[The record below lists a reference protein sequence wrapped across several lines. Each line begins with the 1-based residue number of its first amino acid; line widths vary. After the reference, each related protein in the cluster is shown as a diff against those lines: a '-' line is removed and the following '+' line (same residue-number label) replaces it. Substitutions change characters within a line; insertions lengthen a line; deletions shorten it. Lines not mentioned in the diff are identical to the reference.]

1 MAAERFHEL
10 LDDLHDILRPAG
22 RKNGGP
28 MDPDDVPTEITKLVY
43 TLPLSTSQAFS
54 QNQAAA
60 LLAHFWPA
68 IEKHVREQVAAE
80 IEAVDPADWAL
91 AGQHAG
97 QDAARIARGINP
109 NT

>member
-1 MAAERFHEL
+1 MAAEFHRL
-10 LDDLHDILRPAG
+10 LDELRDILRPAG
-22 RKNGGP
+22 RKTGGP
-28 MDPDDVPTEITKLVY
+28 MDPDDIPTEITKLVY

-68 IEKHVREQVAAE
+68 IEQHVRKQVAADLL
-80 IEAVDPADWAL
+80 AVDPADWAL